1 MSIIDGTASAA
12 ESRHQSQ
19 PNYELDSVED
29 FRFVPRDL
37 AGTCRKLIE
46 SYHAIHGCSQ
56 LADMLWNSDAR
67 DIIECHRGL
76 SQIFKN
82 AAKSRYAKRANES
95 LLLIATVI
103 VAVEVLARDFSG
115 WGKRFPVA
123 RREAEALL
131 IDFPQRDRAWLMDK
145 YLYPSLALHREIVRA
160 LSPPPN
166 PQWLESVR
174 PDI

>member
-1 MSIIDGTASAA
+1 MSITDGTITAV

-19 PNYELDSVED
+19 PNSERDNIDD

-46 SYHAIHGCSQ
+46 SSHAIHGCSQ

-67 DIIECHRGL
+67 DIIECHGGL

-82 AAKSRYAKRANES
+82 AAKSRYAKPANES

-103 VAVEVLARDFSG
+103 VAVEVLVRDFAG
-115 WGKRFPVA
+115 WGKRFPGA

-131 IDFPQRDRAWLMDK
+131 IDFPRRDRVWLMDK
-145 YLYPSLALHREIVRA
+145 YLYPSLSMHRDIVRA
-160 LSPPPN
+160 LSPPPG
-166 PQWLESVR
+166 PQWSA
-174 PDI
+174 IAAS

>member
-1 MSIIDGTASAA
+1 MSITDGIMTAV
-12 ESRHQSQ
+12 ESRHQLQ
-19 PNYELDSVED
+19 PNSEFADVED

-37 AGTCRKLIE
+37 AATCRKLIE
-46 SYHAIHGCSQ
+46 SYHVIHGCSK

-103 VAVEVLARDFSG
+103 VAVEVLARDFGG
-115 WGKRFPVA
+115 WGKRFPGA
-123 RREAEALL
+123 RREAEELL
-131 IDFPQRDRAWLMDK
+131 VDFPHRDRAWLMDK
-145 YLYPSLALHREIVRA
+145 YLYPSLSLHREIVRA
-160 LSPPPN
+160 LSPPPSL
-166 PQWLESVR
+166 QWAGVGAS
-174 PDI
+174 